1 MSPISGRRALKGD
14 PAFVA
19 EVARLGRDVY
29 LADGPC
35 LLHGDFFPGSLVRT
49 PGGPRVIDPEFCFFG
64 RPEIDVA
71 VFLAHLL
78 MAGPAAAAPADFFG
92 RYRSPVASER
102 RLVLQLAGVEI
113 MRRVIGYAQLPLPT
127 GPGLRARLLDLARG
141 LVLHPGIHLD
151 LIA

>member
-1 MSPISGRRALKGD
+1 
-14 PAFVA
+14 
-19 EVARLGRDVY
+19 
-29 LADGPC
+29 
-35 LLHGDFFPGSLVRT
+35 VRT

-78 MAGPAAAAPADFFG
+78 MAGPAAAHPADFFG
-92 RYRSPVASER
+92 RYRSPVASEL
-102 RLVLQLAGVEI
+102 RLILQLAGVEI

-141 LVLHPGIHLD
+141 LVLHPEVHLD